1 VARSG
6 PAVGFRH
13 RNEFA
18 YPVNTCSKR
27 EAMAE
32 ILTWAKGHGVIGAG
46 RWGTWEHMNSDV
58 AVAEGI
64 KLGKALTGAEKGAAT

>member
-1 VARSG
+1 
-6 PAVGFRH
+6 
-13 RNEFA
+13 
-18 YPVNTCSKR
+18 
-27 EAMAE
+27 MAE